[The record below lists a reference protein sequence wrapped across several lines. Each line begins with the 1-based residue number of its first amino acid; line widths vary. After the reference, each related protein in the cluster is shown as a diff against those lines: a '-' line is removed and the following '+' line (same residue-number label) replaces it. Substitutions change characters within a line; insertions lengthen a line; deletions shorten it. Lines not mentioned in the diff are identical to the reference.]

1 MNGSQERLS
10 ARPTIGTCQVIL
22 QCNMPAL
29 PLLHQQTMDAYKPV
43 PLQWGKRCRCR
54 PSFVE
59 LPSLEELTIAG
70 SGLESLPQAIW
81 TAGPLCSEGCTDRRC
96 TLSGDRT
103 DGHFE
108 VRSCSLQPLETGES
122 NATIVLRLLHLTDN
136 SLKNLPASS
145 MQKANLDLCIAE
157 ESCFQGKPRDARP
170 SAKAGSRQEPT
181 SATTRLP
188 PGLPRPGCTSTSDL
202 FENAPTQE
210 PLAPEFSCARC

>member
-1 MNGSQERLS
+1 MHISLFLFNGASAAAAGPPSWSFPAWRNSRL
-10 ARPTIGTCQVIL
+10 
-22 QCNMPAL
+22 
-29 PLLHQQTMDAYKPV
+29 
-43 PLQWGKRCRCR
+43 
-54 PSFVE
+54 
-59 LPSLEELTIAG
+59 LEADWKAFLRQ
-70 SGLESLPQAIW
+70 SGLLDPFAAKDAQTGGA
-81 TAGPLCSEGCTDRRC
+81 
-96 TLSGDRT
+96 LSGDRT